1 MFLYHLTRH
10 PTRDL
15 TINTQ
20 HPSPS
25 NHQHPSPNTHHPVT
39 INTQHPSPSNHQH
52 PSPNTHHLVTI
63 NTQHPSPSNHQ
74 HPSPIT
80 QHPDGEV
87 FGEVSGGVFAKHL
100 TIQTPQ
106 QQRVSGRFGEVFS
119 VCPRKTPK
127 VGRRTCARIV
137 SFKNREEGTLCSASG
152 QKRHF
157 FEYSFRFVWRFG
169 DN

>member
-20 HPSPS
+20 HPTP
-25 NHQHPSPNTHHPVT
+25 NTHHPTPNTHHPVT

-52 PSPNTHHLVTI
+52 PSPNT
-63 NTQHPSPSNHQ
+63 
-74 HPSPIT
+74 

-87 FGEVSGGVFAKHL
+87 VGEVSGGVFAKHL

-106 QQRVSGRFGEVFS
+106 QQRASGRFGEVFS
-119 VCPRKTPK
+119 VCSRKIPIAGGEPAQGSSHLRIEK
-127 VGRRTCARIV
+127 KGHYALPAGRNDIFLNILSESFGDLGIIDYLCRTENTCRNRTCTRW
-137 SFKNREEGTLCSASG
+137 
-152 QKRHF
+152 KR
-157 FEYSFRFVWRFG
+157 
-169 DN
+169 

>member
-15 TINTQ
+15 TIN
-20 HPSPS
+20 P
-25 NHQHPSPNTHHPVT
+25 QHPSPNS
-39 INTQHPSPSNHQH
+39 QHPTP
-52 PSPNTHHLVTI
+52 I
-63 NTQHPSPSNHQ
+63 TQHPSPSNHQ

-119 VCPRKTPK
+119 VCPRKIPK
-127 VGRRTCARIV
+127 VGGGPAQGSSRLRIEKKGHYALPAGGIDIFLNILSESFGDLVIIDYFCRTENTCRNRTC
-137 SFKNREEGTLCSASG
+137 
-152 QKRHF
+152 KRWK
-157 FEYSFRFVWRFG
+157 R
-169 DN
+169 